1 MIEAVIERLKEFA
14 HQDFPVPEV
23 SSYLLNLNLNE
34 NEIKKYSFH
43 KENYYTRNL
52 IHKDTDFEL
61 MVICWPP
68 NTSAPIHG
76 HEGEKCWARVQ
87 SGALQICNYEQ
98 KSLNPLLLERV
109 EKVLGG
115 PNYLDGPAD
124 IHSVENLSSESAIS
138 LHIYAR
144 PFDSCD
150 VYNLKDNKIDRL
162 KMQYYSKFGYLC

>member
-1 MIEAVIERLKEFA
+1 MESLIKNIKMFA
-14 HQDFPVPEV
+14 EQNFPVEEV
-23 SSYLLNLNLNE
+23 SSYLFNLDIPREKL
-34 NEIKKYSFH
+34 
-43 KENYYTRNL
+43 ENYCHFNNGFYTRNL
-52 IHKDTDFEL
+52 VHKERDFEIL
-61 MVICWPP
+61 VVCWPAGQ
-68 NTSAPIHG
+68 TAPIHG

-87 SGALQICNYEQ
+87 IGTLQICNYEQ